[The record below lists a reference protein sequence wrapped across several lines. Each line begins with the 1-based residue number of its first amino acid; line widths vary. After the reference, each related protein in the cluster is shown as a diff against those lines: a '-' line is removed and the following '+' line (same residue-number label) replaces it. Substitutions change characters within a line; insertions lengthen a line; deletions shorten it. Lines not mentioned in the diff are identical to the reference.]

1 MTEAQEQTGFV
12 EKVCPRCKSLRREQ
26 AFPSTPFKDHLD
38 KIYTPLNSAG
48 KEIRLLKIASALD
61 YEPLNCSLEP
71 VSLNDACYTALSYC
85 WGDATDRVDITVNGQ
100 TISVTRNLENA
111 LRHMRNVDQGT
122 VVWADAIC
130 INQQDAA
137 EKNVQVGVMGDI
149 YSKGMPD
156 SM

>member
-1 MTEAQEQTGFV
+1 MAEAQEQTRFA

-26 AFPSTPFKDHLD
+26 AFPSTTFKDHLD

-48 KEIRLLKIASALD
+48 KEIRLLKIASGPED
-61 YEPLNCSLEP
+61 GPLHCSLEP
-71 VSLNDACYTALSYC
+71 VSLNDARYTALSYC
-85 WGDATDRVDITVNGQ
+85 WGDANDRIAITVNGQ

-111 LRHMRNVDQGT
+111 LRHMRNLDQGM

-137 EKNVQVGVMGDI
+137 EKNVQVGAMGDI

-156 SM
+156 